1 MRVYVRLY
9 GPLRVVAGS
18 GEITLTV
25 GGVSPAVGQ
34 ALDALM
40 ALHPRTRR
48 YLLSA
53 SGAPAPGVRMLL
65 ADARLD
71 DATALA
77 TPLHD
82 GDRLTLLMPVA
93 GG

>member
-18 GEITLTV
+18 GEITVTLSGASAT
-25 GGVSPAVGQ
+25 VGQ
-34 ALDALM
+34 ALDAVM
-40 ALHPRTRR
+40 ALHPQTRR
-48 YLLSA
+48 YLLSPA
-53 SGAPAPGVRMLL
+53 GAPAPGVRALL

-77 TPLHD
+77 TQLHD
-82 GDRLTLLMPVA
+82 GDRLTLLMPVV